1 MRTILLFS
9 TLTLL
14 LASCDLYKQDAYVEQ
29 YVVDSWLVAQSELP
43 PINLSKTAPI
53 DAVYNQSELGV
64 TDASVVVKEINANG
78 STNWVE
84 VYQHVLSG
92 RYEPVDASR
101 LVQPG
106 TRYELEVI
114 ASDNH
119 LITAYTVVPDTFSV
133 KSLNSTRLPYQ
144 GPEQFT
150 VMLTASENIVRQTYF
165 VVSTETLDPQNA
177 ELTPFY
183 ANFDVDRDELYRV
196 SSGIFNEN
204 NQNQSGSGEVE
215 LVYPWI
221 GIAFFG
227 PNRIAIASIDDNA
240 YDFIRSSSTQLGGG
254 TQSPGE
260 IENLLYKIKGGIGIF
275 GSYSEIT
282 IDVEVD
288 KPQFQQ

>member
-14 LASCDLYKQDAYVEQ
+14 LSACDMYKQDAYVQE
-29 YVVDSWLVAQSELP
+29 YVVDSWLVAQNELP

-53 DAVYNQSELGV
+53 DVVYNRSELGV
-64 TDASVVVKEINANG
+64 TDASIVVKEINANG
-78 STNWVE
+78 STNWVQ
-84 VYQHVLSG
+84 VYQHVING
-92 RYEPVDASR
+92 RYEPIDASR
-101 LVQPG
+101 FVQAN

-114 ASDNH
+114 VGLDNH
-119 LITAYTVVPDTFSV
+119 LISAYTVVPDTFSIL
-133 KSLNSTRLPYQ
+133 SLNHDRLPYQ
-144 GPEQFT
+144 GPEQFA
-150 VMLTASENIVRQTYF
+150 VKLTSSDNIDRQTYF

-196 SSGIFNEN
+196 SSGIFNES
-204 NQNQSGSGEVE
+204 NQNQSGSGEIE

-221 GIAFFG
+221 GIAYYG
-227 PNRIAIASIDDNA
+227 PNRIVIASIDDNA

-260 IENLLYKIKGGIGIF
+260 IENLLYNVDGGIGIF
-275 GSYSEIT
+275 GSYSKVT
-282 IDVEVD
+282 IDVIVD
-288 KPQFQQ
+288 